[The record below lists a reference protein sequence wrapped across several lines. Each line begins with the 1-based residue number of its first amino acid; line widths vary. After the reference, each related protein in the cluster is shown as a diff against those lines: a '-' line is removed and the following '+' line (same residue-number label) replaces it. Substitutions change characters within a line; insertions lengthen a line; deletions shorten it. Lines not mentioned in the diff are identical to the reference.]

1 MDEMWSQFEKKE
13 KNIRREEEGEENEA
27 VDVEEEKEVK

>member
-1 MDEMWSQFEKKE
+1 MKCDLNSRKKE

>member
-1 MDEMWSQFEKKE
+1 MKCDLNSRKKE
-13 KNIRREEEGEENEA
+13 KNIRREEEGDENEA